1 MYEVKVESQTTLS
14 QLNLCLLNIHKQIFM
29 QWSLPNSSNYSH
41 YATIPH
47 ANKTHPLPKEKTQTP
62 LNTVS
67 IPLNTVSMPED
78 VHSFSGSATNLS
90 LYPITS

>member
-14 QLNLCLLNIHKQIFM
+14 QLNHCLLDIHKQIFM
-29 QWSLPNSSNYSH
+29 QWSLPNSSKYSH

-67 IPLNTVSMPED
+67 IPED
-78 VHSFSGSATNLS
+78 VHSFSNSATNLF